1 MLATADAKQS
11 KSSPPHNKQEKMSS
25 TTDIEMAYSPDG
37 SYIPDGSDALTS
49 SDPTNGDL
57 LKILLEMKKENTDY
71 RIRLSKEI
79 CFNIYVMGVWNGL
92 FLLFILIMV
101 AENNRGLYINGDKNR
116 FRCGN

>member
-1 MLATADAKQS
+1 
-11 KSSPPHNKQEKMSS
+11 MSS
-25 TTDIEMAYSPDG
+25 ITDIEMAYSPDG
-37 SYIPDGSDALTS
+37 SDALTS
-49 SDPTNGDL
+49 SDLLKTTNGDL
-57 LKILLEMKKENTDY
+57 LKMLLEMKKENTDY